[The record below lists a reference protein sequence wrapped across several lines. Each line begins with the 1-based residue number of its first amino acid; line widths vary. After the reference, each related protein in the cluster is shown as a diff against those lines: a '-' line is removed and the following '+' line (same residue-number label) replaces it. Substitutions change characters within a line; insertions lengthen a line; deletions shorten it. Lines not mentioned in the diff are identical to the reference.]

1 VTRGLAGLTE
11 VPSEPIP
18 LSVLTGF
25 LGSGKTT
32 LLSRVLAVPDLRDT
46 AVLISEFGAV
56 ALDHHLLEA
65 TVDDVVELPNGCT
78 CCTVR
83 QGLADSFYGLLR
95 SRQAAGRPPFRRIA
109 LETSGLADP
118 GPTLYTL
125 SADAFLE
132 ASLRLDRVV
141 TAVDVVAG
149 SATLDRYPEAVAQAA
164 VADLLLL
171 TKTDMA
177 AIPDSLVQRLATLNP
192 LAPIVDAR
200 SASADADA
208 SALLFGGSP
217 RALPRPRLRATAVHS
232 HGIYALSVRLR
243 RPMSRLG
250 FAVALGGLA
259 RDHGE
264 KLLRVKGLVEFSD
277 RPGGPA
283 AIHAVQHT
291 LYPPRWLER
300 WPDADWTSRL
310 VFIVRDLEPDE
321 ILRRFAQGE
330 PARFAPPGPSLAGAV
345 T

>member
-1 VTRGLAGLTE
+1 LIGRAVTPPLAGLTE
-11 VPSEPIP
+11 VPAEPIP

-56 ALDHHLLEA
+56 ALDHLLLEQ
-65 TVDDVVELPNGCT
+65 TTDDVVELPNGCT
-78 CCTVR
+78 CCAVR
-83 QGLADSFYGLLR
+83 QGLADSFYRLLR
-95 SRQAAGRPPFRRIA
+95 SRQAAGRPPFQRIA

-118 GPTLYTL
+118 APTLYTL

-141 TAVDVVAG
+141 TTIDAVLGD
-149 SATLDRYPEAVAQAA
+149 ATLDRYPEATAQAA
-164 VADLLLL
+164 VADLLVL
-171 TKTDMA
+171 TKTDIRPA
-177 AIPDSLVQRLATLNP
+177 LGTLLQRLASLNP
-192 LAPIVDAR
+192 LAPLVDAG
-200 SASADADA
+200 DAEA

-217 RALPRPRLRATAVHS
+217 KALPRPRPSATAIHA
-232 HGIYALSVRLR
+232 HGIHALSVRLQ

-250 FAVALGGLA
+250 FAMALGRLA
-259 RDHGE
+259 SDHGAN
-264 KLLRVKGLVEFSD
+264 LLRVKGLVEFSD
-277 RPGGPA
+277 RPEGPA

-300 WPDADWTSRL
+300 WPDADRTSRL
-310 VFIVRDLEPDE
+310 VFIVRDLQPEE
-321 ILRRFAQGE
+321 ILQRFAEGE
-330 PARFAPPGPSLAGAV
+330 PTCIAPPAGV

>member
-1 VTRGLAGLTE
+1 MSPSLPRLTE
-11 VPSEPIP
+11 VPPEPIP

-32 LLSRVLAVPDLRDT
+32 LLSRVLALPDLKDT
-46 AVLISEFGAV
+46 AVVISEFGAV
-56 ALDHHLLEA
+56 ALDHLLLEA
-65 TVDDVVELPNGCT
+65 TADDVVELPNGCT
-78 CCTVR
+78 CCAVR
-83 QGLADSFYGLLR
+83 QGLADAFYRLLR
-95 SRQAAGRPPFRRIA
+95 SRQAAAKPSFRRIA

-118 GPTLYTL
+118 GPVLYTL

-141 TAVDVVAG
+141 TTVDAIAG

-171 TKTDMA
+171 TKTDLA
-177 AIPDSLVQRLATLNP
+177 AVPGGLVQRLVDLNP
-192 LAPIVDAR
+192 TAPIVDA
-200 SASADADA
+200 SDADVND
-208 SALLFGGSP
+208 LLFGGSP
-217 RALPRPRLRATAVHS
+217 KALPRPRPSVSGTHA
-232 HGIYALSVRLR
+232 HGISALSVRLN
-243 RPMSRLG
+243 RPMNRLG

-264 KLLRVKGLVEFSD
+264 KLLRVKGLVAFAD

-300 WPDADWTSRL
+300 WPDADATSRL
-310 VFIVRDLEPDE
+310 VFIIRDLEPDE
-321 ILRRFAQGE
+321 ILRRFAEGE
-330 PARFAPPGPSLAGAV
+330 PACIASPAGV

>member
-1 VTRGLAGLTE
+1 MTGSFSGLTE
-11 VPSEPIP
+11 LPPEPIP

-46 AVLISEFGAV
+46 AVLISEFGAI
-56 ALDHHLLEA
+56 ALDHLLLEA
-65 TVDDVVELPNGCT
+65 AVDDVVELPNGCT
-78 CCTVR
+78 CCAVR
-83 QGLADSFYGLLR
+83 QGLADSFYRLLR
-95 SRQAAGRPPFRRIA
+95 ARQAAGRPPFRRIA

-118 GPTLYTL
+118 GPVLYTL

-141 TAVDVVAG
+141 TTIDAVLGA
-149 SATLDRYPEAVAQAA
+149 ATLDEYPEAVAQAA

-171 TKTDMA
+171 TKTDMTP
-177 AIPDSLVQRLATLNP
+177 IPQSLVQRLASLNP

-200 SASADADA
+200 DADA

-217 RALPRPRLRATAVHS
+217 KALPRPRPHATAVHA
-232 HGIYALSVRLR
+232 HGIQALSVRLR

-277 RPGGPA
+277 RPGEPA

-300 WPDADWTSRL
+300 WPDADEASRL

-321 ILRRFAQGE
+321 ILRRFADGE
-330 PARFAPPGPSLAGAV
+330 PTCLAPPAPSLHGAV
-345 T
+345 I

>member
-1 VTRGLAGLTE
+1 MNRGFASLTE

-32 LLSRVLAVPDLRDT
+32 LLSRVLNVPDLSDT

-56 ALDHHLLEA
+56 ALDHQLLEA
-65 TVDDVVELPNGCT
+65 AADDVVELPNGCT
-78 CCTVR
+78 CCAVR
-83 QGLADSFYGLLR
+83 QGLADAFYRLLR

-125 SADAFLE
+125 SADSFLE

-141 TAVDVVAG
+141 TTVDAVLAEG
-149 SATLDRYPEAVAQAA
+149 TFDRYPEAVAQAA

-171 TKTDMA
+171 TKTDMTA
-177 AIPDSLVQRLATLNP
+177 APDNLLQRLASLNP
-192 LAPIVDAR
+192 MAPIVDAR
-200 SASADADA
+200 DAEASD
-208 SALLFGGSP
+208 LLFGGSP
-217 RALPRPRLRATAVHS
+217 RALPRARPHATAVHA
-232 HGIYALSVRLR
+232 HGIRALSVRLR
-243 RPMSRLG
+243 QPMSRLG
-250 FAVALGGLA
+250 FAMALGGLA
-259 RDHGE
+259 RDYGE

-291 LYPPRWLER
+291 LYPPRWLEA
-300 WPDADWTSRL
+300 WPDTDHASRL

-321 ILRRFAQGE
+321 ILRRFSDGSPE
-330 PARFAPPGPSLAGAV
+330 GV

>member
-1 VTRGLAGLTE
+1 MQRSPTVNRSLAGLTE

-46 AVLISEFGAV
+46 AVLISEFGAI
-56 ALDHHLLEA
+56 ALDHHLLDA
-65 TVDDVVELPNGCT
+65 AVDDVVELPNGCT
-78 CCTVR
+78 CCAVR
-83 QGLADSFYGLLR
+83 QGLADSFYRLLR
-95 SRQAAGRPPFRRIA
+95 ARQAAGRPPFRRIA

-125 SADAFLE
+125 PADAFLE

-141 TAVDVVAG
+141 TAIDAVLGA
-149 SATLDRYPEAVAQAA
+149 ATLERYPEATAQAA

-171 TKTDMA
+171 TKTDMTT
-177 AIPDSLVQRLATLNP
+177 IPDGLLQRLASLNP

-200 SASADADA
+200 DADP

-217 RALPRPRLRATAVHS
+217 RALPRPRPHATAVHA

-283 AIHAVQHT
+283 AINAVQHT
-291 LYPPRWLER
+291 LYPPRWLKR
-300 WPDADWTSRL
+300 WPDADRGSRL

-321 ILRRFAQGE
+321 ILRCFADGE
-330 PARFAPPGPSLAGAV
+330 PACLGPPAGV

>member
-1 VTRGLAGLTE
+1 MNCGLAALTD
-11 VPSEPIP
+11 VPPEPIP

-46 AVLISEFGAV
+46 AVLISEFGSI
-56 ALDHHLLEA
+56 ALDHLLLEA
-65 TVDDVVELPNGCT
+65 AVDDVVELPNGCT
-78 CCTVR
+78 CCAVR
-83 QGLADSFYGLLR
+83 QGLAESFYRLLR
-95 SRQAAGRPPFRRIA
+95 ARQEAGRPPFRRIA

-118 GPTLYTL
+118 GPVLYTL

-141 TAVDVVAG
+141 TAIDAVVG
-149 SATLDRYPEAVAQAA
+149 GATLDRYPEATAQAA

-171 TKTDMA
+171 TKTDMT
-177 AIPDSLVQRLATLNP
+177 PVPCSLLQRLSSLNP

-200 SASADADA
+200 SISGDADT

-217 RALPRPRLRATAVHS
+217 KALPRPRPHATAVHA
-232 HGIYALSVRLR
+232 HGIHALSVRLH
-243 RPMSRLG
+243 RPMTRLA

-300 WPDADWTSRL
+300 WPDSDHASRL

-321 ILRRFAQGE
+321 ILRRFADGD
-330 PARFAPPGPSLAGAV
+330 PACLGPPAPSLSGA
-345 T
+345 TT

>member
-1 VTRGLAGLTE
+1 MNRPLANPTE
-11 VPSEPIP
+11 VPPEPIP

-32 LLSRVLAVPDLRDT
+32 LLSRVLGVPDLRDT

-56 ALDHHLLEA
+56 ALDHQLLDA

-78 CCTVR
+78 CCAVR
-83 QGLADSFYGLLR
+83 QGLAESFYRLLR
-95 SRQAAGRPPFRRIA
+95 SRQASGRPPFRRIA

-118 GPTLYTL
+118 APTLYTL

-141 TAVDVVAG
+141 TTVDAVLG
-149 SATLDRYPEAVAQAA
+149 EATLDRYPEAVAQAA

-171 TKTDMA
+171 TKTDMT
-177 AIPDSLVQRLATLNP
+177 PVPESLVQRLAALNP
-192 LAPIVDAR
+192 LAPIADAR
-200 SASADADA
+200 EAAPE
-208 SALLFGGSP
+208 ALLFGGAP
-217 RALPRPRLRATAVHS
+217 RALPRPRPIASVVHA
-232 HGIYALSVRLR
+232 HGIRSLSIALR
-243 RPMSRLG
+243 RPMTRLA
-250 FAVALGGLA
+250 FARALGGLA

-264 KLLRVKGLVEFSD
+264 KLLRVKGLVDFSD
-277 RPGGPA
+277 RPSGPESSGPA

-291 LYPPRWLER
+291 LYPPRWLAR
-300 WPDADWTSRL
+300 WPDGDRTSRL

-321 ILRRFAQGE
+321 ILDRFAEGE
-330 PARFAPPGPSLAGAV
+330 PARLESPAGV

>member
-1 VTRGLAGLTE
+1 MSPSLPRLTE
-11 VPSEPIP
+11 VPAEPIA

-32 LLSRVLAVPDLRDT
+32 LLSRVLALPDLRDT
-46 AVLISEFGAV
+46 AVVISEFGAV
-56 ALDHHLLEA
+56 SLDHLLLEA
-65 TVDDVVELPNGCT
+65 TADDVVELPNGCT
-78 CCTVR
+78 CCAVR
-83 QGLADSFYGLLR
+83 QGLADAFYRLLR
-95 SRQAAGRPPFRRIA
+95 SRQDSAKPPFRRIA

-118 GPTLYTL
+118 GPVLYTL

-141 TAVDVVAG
+141 TTVDALAG
-149 SATLDRYPEAVAQAA
+149 PATLDRYPEAVAQAA

-171 TKTDMA
+171 TKTDLA
-177 AIPDSLVQRLATLNP
+177 ALPEGLVRRLADLNP
-192 LAPIVDAR
+192 TAPIVDAR
-200 SASADADA
+200 DAEAGD
-208 SALLFGGSP
+208 LLFGGSP
-217 RALPRPRLRATAVHS
+217 KALPRPRPSASATHA
-232 HGIYALSVRLR
+232 HGISALSVRLN
-243 RPMSRLG
+243 RPMNRLG

-300 WPDADWTSRL
+300 WPDADATSRL
-310 VFIVRDLEPDE
+310 VFIIRDLEPDE
-321 ILRRFAQGE
+321 ILRRFAEGE
-330 PARFAPPGPSLAGAV
+330 PAPFAFPAGV

>member
-1 VTRGLAGLTE
+1 MTPRLAGLTE

-56 ALDHHLLEA
+56 ALDHLLLEG
-65 TVDDVVELPNGCT
+65 TTDDVVELPNGCT
-78 CCTVR
+78 CCAVR
-83 QGLADSFYGLLR
+83 QGLADSFYRLLR
-95 SRQAAGRPPFRRIA
+95 SRQEAGRPPFRRIA

-118 GPTLYTL
+118 APTLYTL

-141 TAVDVVAG
+141 TTIDAVLGD
-149 SATLDRYPEAVAQAA
+149 ATLERYPEATAQAA
-164 VADLLLL
+164 VADLLVL
-171 TKTDMA
+171 TKTDITPA
-177 AIPDSLVQRLATLNP
+177 PDSLVQRLASLNP
-192 LAPIVDAR
+192 LAPIVDAG
-200 SASADADA
+200 DAEA

-217 RALPRPRLRATAVHS
+217 KALPRPRPSASAVHA
-232 HGIYALSVRLR
+232 HGIHALSLRLQ

-250 FAVALGGLA
+250 FAMALGRLA
-259 RDHGE
+259 NDYGE

-277 RPGGPA
+277 RPEGPA

-300 WPDADWTSRL
+300 WPDADHTSRL
-310 VFIVRDLEPDE
+310 VFIVRDLQPEE
-321 ILRRFAQGE
+321 ILNRFADGE
-330 PARFAPPGPSLAGAV
+330 PVCVAPPAGV

>member
-1 VTRGLAGLTE
+1 VNRHLAALAE

-32 LLSRVLAVPDLRDT
+32 LLSRVLSVPDLRDT
-46 AVLISEFGAV
+46 AVLIGEFGAI

-65 TVDDVVELPNGCT
+65 AVDDIVELPNGCT
-78 CCTVR
+78 CCAVR
-83 QGLADSFYGLLR
+83 QDLADAFYRLLR
-95 SRQAAGRPPFRRIA
+95 TRQAAGRPPFRRIA

-125 SADAFLE
+125 SADVFLE

-141 TAVDVVAG
+141 TAVDAVLG
-149 SATLDRYPEAVAQAA
+149 NATLDRYPEAVAQAA

-171 TKTDMA
+171 TKTDMTPA
-177 AIPDSLVQRLATLNP
+177 SPDLVQRLATLNP

-200 SASADADA
+200 DADT

-217 RALPRPRLRATAVHS
+217 KALPRPRPHAAPVHT
-232 HGIYALSVRLR
+232 HGIHALSLRLR
-243 RPMSRLG
+243 QPMSRLG
-250 FAVALGGLA
+250 FAMALGGLA

-277 RPGGPA
+277 RRGGPA

-291 LYPPRWLER
+291 LYPPRWLEA
-300 WPDADWTSRL
+300 WPDADRTSRL

-321 ILRRFAQGE
+321 ILRRFSDGSPE
-330 PARFAPPGPSLAGAV
+330 GV

>member
-1 VTRGLAGLTE
+1 VIRNLSPLAET
-11 VPSEPIP
+11 PAEPIP

-32 LLSRVLAVPDLRDT
+32 LLSRVLALPDLRDT
-46 AVLISEFGAV
+46 AVIVSEFGAV
-56 ALDHHLLEA
+56 ALDHLLLEA
-65 TVDDVVELPNGCT
+65 TSDDVVELPNGCT
-78 CCTVR
+78 CCAVR
-83 QGLADSFYGLLR
+83 QGLADAFYRLLR
-95 SRQAAGRPPFRRIA
+95 SRQADRRPPFRRIV

-141 TAVDVVAG
+141 TAIDAVLG
-149 SATLDRYPEAVAQAA
+149 PATLDRYPEAVAQAA
-164 VADLLLL
+164 VADLLLI
-171 TKTDMA
+171 TKTDLSPVA
-177 AIPDSLVQRLATLNP
+177 DGLLRRLAGLNP
-192 LAPIVDAR
+192 IAAIVDAG
-200 SASADADA
+200 DADA
-208 SALLFGGSP
+208 ADLLFGGTP
-217 RALPRPRLRATAVHS
+217 RALPRPRPSATAVHA

-243 RPMSRLG
+243 RPMNRLG
-250 FAVALGGLA
+250 FAMALGGLA

-300 WPDADWTSRL
+300 WPDDERDRL

-321 ILRRFAQGE
+321 ILRRFAEGE
-330 PARFAPPGPSLAGAV
+330 PACIVPPAGV
-345 T
+345 S